1 MLKCSMSKIVFTF
14 GRMNPPTKGHERL
27 VSTVVETAKQIG
39 GDHIVFL
46 SQTHNDS
53 TDPLDW
59 KFKTRICEAAFPGV
73 KISKNSHIRTP
84 FQALEEFKGL
94 YEEVTLVVGG
104 DQVNEFA
111 QRMAPYAMQWGF
123 RGFDV
128 VSAGQR
134 IDESE
139 GIEGLSASKL
149 RAYAVDGNKEAF
161 FNGLPS
167 SLKEGAKALVYE
179 KVRKGIKKARK

>member
-1 MLKCSMSKIVFTF
+1 MLKYSMSKIVFTF

-46 SQTHNDS
+46 SQTQNDS

-59 KFKTRICEAAFPGV
+59 KFKTRICEASFPGV
-73 KISKNSHIRTP
+73 KISKNSQIRTP
-84 FQALEEFKGL
+84 FQALEEFIGL
-94 YEEVTLVVGG
+94 YEEVTLVVGE
-104 DQVNEFA
+104 DQVQEFA

-128 VSAGQR
+128 VSAGRR

-139 GIEGLSASKL
+139 GIEGMSASKL
-149 RAYAVDGNKEAF
+149 RKYAVDGNKDLFLE
-161 FNGLPS
+161 GLPS
-167 SLKEGAKALVYE
+167 NLPKGAKNLVYE
-179 KVRKGIKKARK
+179 KVRKAIKKTR